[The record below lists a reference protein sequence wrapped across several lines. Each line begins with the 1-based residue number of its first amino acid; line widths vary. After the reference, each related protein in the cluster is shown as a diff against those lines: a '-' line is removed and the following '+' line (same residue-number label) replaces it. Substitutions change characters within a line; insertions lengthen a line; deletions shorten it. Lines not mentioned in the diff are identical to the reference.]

1 MNLTANQGPREVNK
15 WLITI
20 AVMAGTFMEIIDT
33 TVVNVALPHMA
44 GSLSAGVDEA
54 TWVLTAYLVS
64 NAVVLPITGW
74 LSALFGRKRF
84 LMICLVLFTV
94 ASMLCGSAPNL
105 ESLIVFRVFQGIG
118 GGALQPISQA
128 ILLESFPVRERGMAM
143 AVWGIGVIFAPI
155 VGPLLG
161 GWITDNLSW
170 RWAFYINFPIGVL
183 SLIMTALFIFDPK
196 YIKEQKAG
204 SIDYIGLGFLV
215 VGLGALQVVLDKGER
230 EDWFSS
236 DFIVRLAIISV
247 VALVLLIYWELKT
260 KHPVVDLRLFKER
273 NYASGVTIFFF
284 FGFVLYGSIM
294 LLPLYLQ
301 TIMGY
306 DATLAGWALAFGGVG
321 SLMILPIVGRLTQ
334 VIDGRW
340 LIGGGLAINALA
352 VYMMS
357 NYNTQVDFF
366 TAWFPRFIQG
376 IGLGTT
382 FVSLTTLTMS
392 RISQEKMGNATGIF
406 NLMRNLGGSF
416 GIATATTLL
425 YRRAQFHQT
434 RLVEHLTPLNLPF
447 QVWQERM
454 GKVFSW
460 LPHNWHWWQFKQPL
474 AGLYVEVQRQAQM
487 LSFCDDYWFFTIVFL
502 ALLPLVF
509 LMRRAPEGAPEPGP
523 GH

>member
-183 SLIMTALFIFDPK
+183 SLIMTALFIIYNRLTMFFCQHGPDNGMGAFDFM
-196 YIKEQKAG
+196 IN
-204 SIDYIGLGFLV
+204 
-215 VGLGALQVVLDKGER
+215 
-230 EDWFSS
+230 
-236 DFIVRLAIISV
+236 RLADIMEQSDTPCKFCIESQ
-247 VALVLLIYWELKT
+247 
-260 KHPVVDLRLFKER
+260 
-273 NYASGVTIFFF
+273 
-284 FGFVLYGSIM
+284 FGRH
-294 LLPLYLQ
+294 
-301 TIMGY
+301 
-306 DATLAGWALAFGGVG
+306 DAA
-321 SLMILPIVGRLTQ
+321 
-334 VIDGRW
+334 
-340 LIGGGLAINALA
+340 
-352 VYMMS
+352 
-357 NYNTQVDFF
+357 
-366 TAWFPRFIQG
+366 
-376 IGLGTT
+376 
-382 FVSLTTLTMS
+382 
-392 RISQEKMGNATGIF
+392 
-406 NLMRNLGGSF
+406 
-416 GIATATTLL
+416 
-425 YRRAQFHQT
+425 
-434 RLVEHLTPLNLPF
+434 
-447 QVWQERM
+447 
-454 GKVFSW
+454 
-460 LPHNWHWWQFKQPL
+460 
-474 AGLYVEVQRQAQM
+474 
-487 LSFCDDYWFFTIVFL
+487 
-502 ALLPLVF
+502 
-509 LMRRAPEGAPEPGP
+509 
-523 GH
+523 